1 MNMLLI
7 ERAKIS
13 INFDICNFSFIF
25 VQNST
30 IVLQNRSVPW
40 GFYRGIVGVSSWL
53 FYIFSTSVS
62 PFLPPMV

>member
-1 MNMLLI
+1 MIMLLI

-30 IVLQNRSVPW
+30 IVLQNRSVPS
-40 GFYRGIVGVSSWL
+40 GDYRGNIEPLSRE
-53 FYIFSTSVS
+53 YRE
-62 PFLPPMV
+62 

>member
-1 MNMLLI
+1 MNASLI

-30 IVLQNRSVPW
+30 IILQNRSVPS
-40 GFYRGIVGVSSWL
+40 GDYRGIVDALSWVI
-53 FYIFSTSVS
+53 YIFSTSVS
-62 PFLPPMV
+62 PFLSPMV